1 MPRFNILSIS
11 GGGMRGVIAAS
22 IIHRLQ
28 NEIPFLDDV
37 DLFSGTSTG
46 SIIAAAL
53 ASGKFSTAEILE
65 LYRTIGPEVFKVNT
79 LDQIRSVFGLY
90 KSKYSSDGLEKV
102 MSRVFGDMKMKDL
115 KRRVLIP
122 TIDIGGKARPFR
134 AKYFDNFK
142 DSYDLD
148 LKVSDVVVASCSGP
162 TYFPAKRIKTP
173 FGDRYFCD
181 GGVVC
186 NHSAVAAIAAAV
198 DKSGIA
204 APISS
209 VRCLLVTTGNFPQ
222 SAEGWRERGVV
233 GWLDDIFDL
242 LQEQY
247 STVIFQAEKILSGP
261 QESGFHC
268 INPMLPR
275 QIKFDDA
282 AAVYEMLRFSLD
294 VTTEFAEQF
303 IRRQMIKKSLFPVP
317 EV

>member
-1 MPRFNILSIS
+1 MGRFNILSIS
-11 GGGMRGVIAAS
+11 GGGIRGIVAAS
-22 IIHRLQ
+22 VIQRLQ
-28 NEIPFLDDV
+28 SDVKFLQDI

-53 ASGKFSTAEILE
+53 ASGKFSTVEIVE
-65 LYRTIGPEVFKVNT
+65 LYRDIGPQVFKVNT
-79 LDQIRSVFGLY
+79 LDQIKSIFGLY
-90 KSKYSSDGLEKV
+90 KAKYSSDGLEKV
-102 MSRVFGDMKMKDL
+102 MAKVFGDMKMKDL
-115 KRRVLIP
+115 KHRVLIP
-122 TIDIGGKARPFR
+122 AIDIGGKNRPFR

-148 LKVSDVVVASCSGP
+148 LKVADVVVASCSGP
-162 TYFPAKRIKTP
+162 TYFPAKKISTP

-186 NHSAVAAIAAAV
+186 NHSAVAAIAAAA
-198 DKSGIA
+198 DRMGIG

-209 VRCLLVTTGNFPQ
+209 IRCLLVTTGSFPQ
-222 SAEGWRERGVV
+222 SADGWRERGII
-233 GWLDDIFDL
+233 GWIDDIFDL

-247 STVIFQAEKILSGP
+247 STVIFQAEKILSGQ

-275 QIKFDDA
+275 QIKFDDIDA
-282 AAVYEMLRFSLD
+282 TQDMLRFSGN

-303 IRRQMIKKSLFPVP
+303 IRRQMLKNNFATVT
-317 EV
+317 